1 MPMRGACPVTSF
13 SKGYSLTLIK
23 VPRASQRRDKT
34 LDAAP
39 PACIT
44 VSGLSFGSV
53 NGPQTNIPSL
63 LDSTGLKG
71 STQQNP
77 CSLSLI
83 PKLLFSFLANSGGC
97 KPTDNTTKSYWSVN
111 LFPSSVT

>member
-1 MPMRGACPVTSF
+1 MRGACPVTFF
-13 SKGYSLTLIK
+13 SGGYSLVLIK
-23 VPRASQRRDKT
+23 VPRTSERRDKT

-44 VSGLSFGSV
+44 VSGISFGSV

-71 STQQNP
+71 SVQQKP
-77 CSLSLI
+77 CSLSSI
-83 PKLLFSFLANSGGC
+83 PKLLFNFLANSGGC
-97 KPTDNTTKSYWSVN
+97 MPTDKTTKSYWSFN